1 MFLQI
6 RTRWDVTFDPGEVS
20 SLAILIAEVSRTR
33 LVAISRIQKVYTKD
47 KYTVYCS
54 IPVPGICSKVLI
66 EPNLAHSEGRAGSRH
81 ACNLIGQR

>member
-6 RTRWDVTFDPGEVS
+6 SRRWDVTFDPGEVS

-47 KYTVYCS
+47 QYIQYTAVYQYQLYAVKCLLNP
-54 IPVPGICSKVLI
+54 IWHILRD
-66 EPNLAHSEGRAGSRH
+66 ELDRATP
-81 ACNLIGQR
+81 AI

>member
-47 KYTVYCS
+47 QYIQYVQYTAVYQYQVYAVKCLLNP
-54 IPVPGICSKVLI
+54 IWHIL
-66 EPNLAHSEGRAGSRH
+66 RAELDR
-81 ACNLIGQR
+81 ATPAI